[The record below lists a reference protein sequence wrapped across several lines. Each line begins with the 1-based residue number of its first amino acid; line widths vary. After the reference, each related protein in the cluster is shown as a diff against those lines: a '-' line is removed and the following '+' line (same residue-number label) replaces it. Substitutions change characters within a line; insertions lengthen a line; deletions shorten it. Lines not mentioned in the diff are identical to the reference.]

1 MSASIEVYVSTTVED
16 EIDLEN
22 LCGSHITITNGQLSG
37 SVEVTVDV
45 DDHYYVDV
53 DEDQIVGA
61 LEEMYDHLEFVYDF
75 IFENNYDAEMFKHLF
90 GARSGEPN
98 IPEEDQLDVVDN
110 FIGALN
116 PAALARVIELVTPV
130 EA

>member
-16 EIDLEN
+16 EIDLDN

-61 LEEMYDHLEFVYDF
+61 LEEMYDHLEFV
-75 IFENNYDAEMFKHLF
+75 
-90 GARSGEPN
+90 
-98 IPEEDQLDVVDN
+98 
-110 FIGALN
+110 
-116 PAALARVIELVTPV
+116 
-130 EA
+130 